1 MKKYM
6 EYMDSVR
13 ASDTLHQRLLGLE
26 AAGKRP
32 TPWKRYGAVA
42 AALALVV
49 GAGAWGMAH
58 GGWNALAANFQSDA
72 NAEPGIPDVD
82 VPEIAD
88 IAIVEPGD
96 VTEPA
101 EKTLGGYDV
110 TSGSGP
116 NAMVT
121 HYILPYIDYG
131 TSNENAEQKIS
142 MDWALQEGAVDR
154 ELTQEEIAALLG
166 GTDAVSTHLDWDAY
180 ELTGRIWERP
190 DGSMLLAFLYGYAG
204 ELDHFEF
211 GVMPG
216 SLPPTCIAYAGSVT
230 QEIRG
235 LTVTADKYDGEYGCD
250 RRVSFM
256 KDNYGYRFDLTST
269 DAVQAERLVS
279 RLVCHVADR
288 GLELTYD
295 CPYCGHTFPFGAV
308 HHDPLI
314 SAERGYTCSNCGQ
327 FVPAGEKHSHTFV
340 GEGEI
345 PEFVPDYDPTY
356 EDGLPEQDTSAN
368 DPKSYAYNEPWVCPD
383 CGAHVPA
390 GEGHTCELCQL
401 PLAPDTETCPDC
413 GVTYPAGEAHYHT
426 HTCEVCGQAL
436 PAGVEHSHQEEHHQE
451 HHSDH
456 H

>member
-96 VTEPA
+96 VTEPG
-101 EKTLGGYDV
+101 EKTLGGYEV
-110 TSGSGP
+110 TSEGGP
-116 NAMVT
+116 DTMVT
-121 HYILPYIDYG
+121 HYTLPYIEYG
-131 TSNENAEQKIS
+131 TVEAIQGKIAL
-142 MDWALQEGAVDR
+142 DWALGEGFTEGPVS
-154 ELTQEEIAALLG
+154 QEEIETLLG
-166 GTDAVSTHLDWDAY
+166 GADVLSGHLDWGGY
-180 ELTGRIWERP
+180 ELFGWRYDRA
-190 DGSMLLAFLYGYAG
+190 DGTPGLIMISGHKG
-204 ELDHFEF
+204 ELDHFVFSLMYGE
-211 GVMPG
+211 
-216 SLPPTCIAYAGSVT
+216 LPPTCIAYEDSVT
-230 QEIRG
+230 QEVRG
-235 LTVTADKYDGEYGCD
+235 LTVTADKYDGEQGCD

-256 KDNYGYRFDLTST
+256 KDDWGYRFDVTAT
-269 DAVQAERLVS
+269 DARQAELLVS
-279 RLVCHVADR
+279 RLVCRIADQ
-288 GLELTYD
+288 GVT
-295 CPYCGHTFPFGAV
+295 CPDWDG
-308 HHDPLI
+308 
-314 SAERGYTCSNCGQ
+314 GYTCSNCGQ

>member
-32 TPWKRYGAVA
+32 AAWKKYGALA

-58 GGWNALAANFQSDA
+58 GGWNALADRFQ
-72 NAEPGIPDVD
+72 PDSR
-82 VPEIAD
+82 PEIAELDGPMPD

-131 TSNENAEQKIS
+131 EMKPSVASQVAA
-142 MDWALQEGAVDR
+142 DWDIPQGATRRD
-154 ELTQEEIAALLG
+154 LTQEEIAALMG
-166 GTDAVSTHLDWDAY
+166 GEDVLSTHLDWDGY
-180 ELTGRIWERP
+180 QLTGWGAWYE
-190 DGSMLLAFLYGYAG
+190 DGSFWGAYVNGYAG
-204 ELDHFEF
+204 PMDHFEF
-211 GVMPG
+211 AVTADQ
-216 SLPPTCIAYAGSVT
+216 LPPTCVVYSASVT

-235 LTVTADKYDGEYGCD
+235 LTITADGYDSVATPSGGVD
-250 RRVSFM
+250 ASSRRVSFM
-256 KDNYGYRFDLTST
+256 KDGYGFRFDLTGVSRALT
-269 DAVQAERLVS
+269 EERVS
-279 RLVCHVADR
+279 RLVRQIADK

-295 CPYCGHTFPFGAV
+295 CPYCGHTFPFGVV
-308 HHDPLI
+308 HNDPLI
-314 SAERGYTCSNCGQ
+314 SAEGGYTCSNCGQ

-356 EDGLPEQDTSAN
+356 EDGLPGYDSN
-368 DPKSYAYNEPWVCPD
+368 CPYCAD
-383 CGAHVPA
+383 GTVHTHPYDPA
-390 GEGHTCELCQL
+390 GPVSVSDAPAASEEICGY
-401 PLAPDTETCPDC
+401 PLAPD
-413 GVTYPAGEAHYHT
+413 T
-426 HTCEVCGQAL
+426 HTCEVCGQTL

-451 HHSDH
+451 HHSGH